1 MSARNVIAEAIAD
14 CPMEDDCETQAD
26 AILSA
31 LRTPGYAA
39 GAEAMR
45 EAVAVVLTSQAG
57 QLRAAAERTWTDV
70 ELHSFISGKV
80 GALEVALLA
89 IRALPV
95 PEEMQK

>member
-1 MSARNVIAEAIAD
+1 MGRRE
-14 CPMEDDCETQAD
+14 
-26 AILSA
+26 
-31 LRTPGYAA
+31 

-45 EAVAVVLTSQAG
+45 EAVAVVLTSHAG

>member
-1 MSARNVIAEAIAD
+1 MTD
-14 CPMEDDCETQAD
+14 
-26 AILSA
+26 
-31 LRTPGYAA
+31 TPRCDPPNYENLAA
-39 GAEAMR
+39 
-45 EAVAVVLTSQAG
+45 
-57 QLRAAAERTWTDV
+57 WTDV